1 MNLTEINNLIQRAN
15 ALLKTNWLQAVYILQ
30 EALKEEPDNLSLLV
44 NLGDIYLERQLYERA
59 LSYYQKAISLLPD
72 NPQLLFL
79 IGTCYFSLG
88 EYRIANSYY
97 NRIPDPPPE
106 ILYNIA
112 LSYAFLGSYQESIDI
127 IHKILK
133 VMDDNPFIYF
143 LLIEQYVRIQNYDRA
158 YEIILTAENKFGKH
172 RQLLLLSALVYGK
185 KGIWLKSYH
194 CFVEYESLG
203 EITNTDHLMA
213 YANAAVNIAM
223 NDLAIELLQRAQE
236 INPYINAVYE
246 ELIRL
251 YLKKNDYKN
260 AKKVLNTAK
269 RYISRFSPVLYL
281 FKERLE
287 NPHLE

>member
-1 MNLTEINNLIQRAN
+1 MNLNEINNLIQRAN

-127 IHKILK
+127 INKILK

-143 LLIEQYVRIQNYDRA
+143 LLIESI
-158 YEIILTAENKFGKH
+158 KH
-172 RQLLLLSALVYGK
+172 QL
-185 KGIWLKSYH
+185 
-194 CFVEYESLG
+194 
-203 EITNTDHLMA
+203 
-213 YANAAVNIAM
+213 
-223 NDLAIELLQRAQE
+223 
-236 INPYINAVYE
+236 
-246 ELIRL
+246 
-251 YLKKNDYKN
+251 
-260 AKKVLNTAK
+260 
-269 RYISRFSPVLYL
+269 
-281 FKERLE
+281 
-287 NPHLE
+287 

>member
-1 MNLTEINNLIQRAN
+1 MNLKEINNLIQRAN
-15 ALLKTNWLQAVYILQ
+15 ALVKTNWLQAVSILQ
-30 EALKEEPDNLSLLV
+30 DALKEEPENLSLLV
-44 NLGDIYLERQLYERA
+44 NLGDIYLERHLCEKA
-59 LSYYQKAISLLPD
+59 LNYYHKAISLLPD

-106 ILYNIA
+106 VLYNIA
-112 LSYAFLGSYQESIDI
+112 LCYAFLGSYQESIDI
-127 IHKILK
+127 INKILK

-143 LLIEQYVRIQNYDRA
+143 LLIEQYIRIQNYDRA
-158 YEIILTAENKFGKH
+158 YDIILIAEKKFGKH

-203 EITNTDHLMA
+203 EITNPDHLLS
-213 YANAAVNIAM
+213 YANAAVNIGM
-223 NDLAIELLQRAQE
+223 DDRAIELLQKAQD
-236 INPYINAVYE
+236 INPYTNAVYE

-251 YLKKNDYKN
+251 YIKKNDYKN
-260 AKKVLNTAK
+260 AKKTLDTAK
-269 RYISRFSPVLYL
+269 KYISQYSPVLYL

-287 NPHLE
+287 HPHLE

>member
-1 MNLTEINNLIQRAN
+1 MNLNEINNLIQRAS
-15 ALLKTNWLQAVYILQ
+15 ALVKTNWLQAVYILQ

-203 EITNTDHLMA
+203 EITNPDHLMA
-213 YANAAVNIAM
+213 YANAAVNIGM
-223 NDLAIELLQRAQE
+223 NDRAIELLQRAQE

>member
-1 MNLTEINNLIQRAN
+1 MNLNEINNLIQRAN
-15 ALLKTNWLQAVYILQ
+15 ALVKTNWLQAVSILQ
-30 EALKEEPDNLSLLV
+30 DALKEEPENLSLLV
-44 NLGDIYLERQLYERA
+44 NLGDIYLERHLCEKA
-59 LSYYQKAISLLPD
+59 LSYYHKAISLLPD

-127 IHKILK
+127 INKILK

-143 LLIEQYVRIQNYDRA
+143 LLIEQYIRIQNYDCA
-158 YEIILTAENKFGKH
+158 YDIILTAEKKFGKH

-203 EITNTDHLMA
+203 EITNPDHLLS
-213 YANAAVNIAM
+213 YANAAVNIGM
-223 NDLAIELLQRAQE
+223 DDRAIELLQRAQE

-260 AKKVLNTAK
+260 SKKVLNTAK